1 MFTWIKAAG
10 IGSVVALATLGLG
23 TEAGW
28 GSLLALVALVIAL
41 VKSLIAFV
49 GFLTFAIKAIV
60 VLAFVAVFLVVGILV
75 LRTWKSSRQH
85 KDKS

>member
-1 MFTWIKAAG
+1 MSSWLKVAG
-10 IGSVVALATLGLG
+10 LGGAITLVTLGIG

-49 GFLTFAIKAIV
+49 GFLTFAIKAII
-60 VLAFVAVFLVVGILV
+60 VLGFVSVFLLVGLMV
-75 LRTWKSSRQH
+75 FRTWTSSQRN